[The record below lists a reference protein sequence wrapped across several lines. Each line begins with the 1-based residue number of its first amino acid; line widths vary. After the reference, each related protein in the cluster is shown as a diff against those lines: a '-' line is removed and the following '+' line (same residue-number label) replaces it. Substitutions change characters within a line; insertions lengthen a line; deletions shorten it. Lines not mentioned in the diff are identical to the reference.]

1 MSTRLRF
8 AVAWLALL
16 VLAVGLTLLAHRNE
30 TLPLY
35 PSADVPSTKQPLSDL
50 PPQPPAPSAT
60 KPSPDQPSQLT
71 GPSQPPLAGS
81 PSAERTLPEVPS
93 KDWPIFSYQNLPK
106 CPSASAADQLSSEPP
121 QESAPVHPT
130 NYGDR
135 ALVNAQGNPIKNYQL
150 LVVLHETVGSAD
162 SAIHTFQVAH
172 YLDSEQV
179 SYHQIIRRDG
189 TVVNL
194 VPLEKRAYGAG
205 NSAFEGLKG
214 LETVKTNPSLPPSVN
229 NFAYHISLES
239 PPNNAWEA
247 SGHSGYTNEQYQSL
261 TWLIARHCIP
271 DSRITTHKA
280 VDRSGLRSDPR
291 SFEMQKLL
299 DLLHQFPAREVANF

>member
-1 MSTRLRF
+1 MATRATAMSRRLRF

-16 VLAVGLTLLAHRNE
+16 VLAVGLTLLAHSYQ
-30 TLPLY
+30 TPPL
-35 PSADVPSTKQPLSDL
+35 D
-50 PPQPPAPSAT
+50 SAT
-60 KPSPDQPSQLT
+60 NALSSPSREKPPYRLLETTPETANPPSP
-71 GPSQPPLAGS
+71 PPLAASS
-81 PSAERTLPEVPS
+81 PTAPTLPEAQTPDSPV
-93 KDWPIFSYQNLPK
+93 FSSQSWQN
-106 CPSASAADQLSSEPP
+106 CPSALAADPLSWLEPP
-121 QESAPVHPT
+121 QESAPAHPT

-135 ALVNAQGNPIKNYQL
+135 ALIDAQGNPIENYEL

-162 SAIHTFQVAH
+162 SAINTFQVAH

-214 LETVKTNPSLPPSVN
+214 LESVKTNPSLPPSVN

-247 SGHSGYTNEQYQSL
+247 SGHSGYTDKQYQSL
-261 TWLIARHCIP
+261 AWLLMRHCIP
-271 DSRITTHKA
+271 SSRITTHKA
-280 VDRSGLRSDPR
+280 VDLSGSRSDPR
-291 SFEMQKLL
+291 SFKMQKLL
-299 DLLHQFPAREVANF
+299 DLLGEEFLSCQLCN